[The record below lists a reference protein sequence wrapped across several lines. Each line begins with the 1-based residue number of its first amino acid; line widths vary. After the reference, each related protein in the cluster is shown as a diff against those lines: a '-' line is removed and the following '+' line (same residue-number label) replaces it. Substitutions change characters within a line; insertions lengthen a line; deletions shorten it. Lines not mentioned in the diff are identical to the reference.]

1 MSGPP
6 GEAARRG
13 APWGSEAAGGT
24 GGPAG
29 GEAGGGGSLA
39 VAVRMP
45 LRGFELDAA
54 LEVEPGRCLALAG
67 PSGAGKTTVLRVV
80 AGLARPA
87 TGRVSIGGETW
98 LDTAAGRELPAEERR
113 CGLVFQDY
121 ALFPRLSAW
130 RNVAY
135 GMSGSR
141 AARRRRATEL
151 LERFGVGALAD
162 ASPAALSGGER
173 QRVALARAL
182 AAEPRALLLDEPLSA
197 LDPGSRREAL
207 RELHAILAE
216 LSIPVLLVTHSYDE
230 AALLAERIAVIDR
243 GRIVQ
248 AGEPAEISTRPASP
262 FVADFAGAAV
272 LRGEATREPGG
283 LTLVRLRGGGKVR
296 STDAAS
302 GPVAVSVFPWE
313 ISLQPPGSEA
323 TDSML
328 NRLGGE
334 VASVTPVGNRVRV
347 GIATPQPLG
356 TEVTAR
362 SAEAMGL
369 RPGVRV
375 VAAWKATATRL
386 IPLR

>member
-1 MSGPP
+1 MTRRP
-6 GEAARRG
+6 GEISLTVAA
-13 APWGSEAAGGT
+13 
-24 GGPAG
+24 
-29 GEAGGGGSLA
+29 
-39 VAVRMP
+39 RMP

-54 LEVEPGRCLALAG
+54 LAIEPGSCLALAG
-67 PSGAGKTTVLRVV
+67 PSGAGKTTLLRIV
-80 AGLARPA
+80 AGLARPTA
-87 TGRVSIGGETW
+87 GRVAIAEEVW
-98 LDTAAGRELPAEERR
+98 LDTAAGREVPAELRR

-135 GMSGSR
+135 GMPGSR
-141 AARRRRATEL
+141 GERRRRATAL

-182 AAEPRALLLDEPLSA
+182 ATEPRALLLDEPLAA

-216 LSIPVLLVTHSYDE
+216 LPIPVLLVTHSYDE
-230 AALLAERIAVIDR
+230 AALLAERIAVIAR

-248 AGEPAEISTRPASP
+248 AGDPAEVSTRPASA

-272 LRGEATREPGG
+272 LHGEATREAGG
-283 LTLVRLRGGGKVR
+283 LTLVRLRGGGEVR

-302 GPVAVSVFPWE
+302 GPVAASVFPWE
-313 ISLQPPGSEA
+313 ISLQPPGHEA
-323 TDSML
+323 ADSML
-328 NRLGGE
+328 NRLAGE
-334 VASVTPVGNRVRV
+334 VTSVTPVGNRVRV

-369 RPGVRV
+369 RPGTRV
-375 VAAWKATATRL
+375 LAAWKATATRL
-386 IPLR
+386 IPLG